1 VYYRIKNKIINKNNM
16 EKKIFQ
22 SGGPII
28 DEDELFEDGSVA
40 QGQEPVSGGALD
52 GELVGGTDN
61 FAQDPPEITDLDEP
75 AGYVAPLESSDL
87 TEGAVLTAYGV
98 QGGVITY
105 EDGSSARF
113 QNLILLRAEILSS
126 LVSESVPSIEEK
138 YNLDEDEVNLL
149 NTLRDSDMTSEEF
162 INRLS

>member
-1 VYYRIKNKIINKNNM
+1 LLKGKNQ
-16 EKKIFQ
+16 FQ
-22 SGGPII
+22 
-28 DEDELFEDGSVA
+28 A
-40 QGQEPVSGGALD
+40 ALT
-52 GELVGGTDN
+52 ELVGGTDN

-75 AGYVAPLESSDL
+75 AGYVAPLESL
-87 TEGAVLTAYGV
+87 WGGAVLAYGV
-98 QGGVITY
+98 QECITY

-113 QNLILLRAEILSS
+113 SELDSEQAENDS

-162 INRLS
+162 INSLITEQTVSAQRELSTTDYEAVSDDGIL

>member
-1 VYYRIKNKIINKNNM
+1 MNCLKT
-16 EKKIFQ
+16 
-22 SGGPII
+22 G
-28 DEDELFEDGSVA
+28 LLL
-40 QGQEPVSGGALD
+40 QEPVSGGALD

-87 TEGAVLTAYGV
+87 TGVEQFLTAYGV

-113 QNLILLRAEILSS
+113 QNLILLSRRIKFFGIRKCFNRREIQSRRRRG
-126 LVSESVPSIEEK
+126 K
-138 YNLDEDEVNLL
+138 FTQHTARY
-149 NTLRDSDMTSEEF
+149 MTSEEF
-162 INRLS
+162 INSLVDYRMQAVSAQRELSTTDYEAVSDDGIL